1 MTGMN
6 RKEFLKLSGILFGG
20 LMIPSKK
27 TFAKYLLAEGN
38 FRSLREGVGI
48 YTNRGGTIGWYVSDD
63 AAVIIDSQF
72 PETAK
77 YFMDNLSN
85 KHNTKVDFLFNT
97 HHHNDHT
104 AGNVYLKDF
113 VKDIIAHEDCVKL
126 QKQKAKDGSN
136 IVTANRTFTKEWNEE
151 LPAEKITAWH
161 LVPAHTSGDA
171 VVFFENANVAHLGD
185 LVFNGMYPYMDLS
198 GGCSISGSVK
208 FLDAVINKYDD
219 DTLFIFG
226 HAATPEQVTGN
237 REDVVH
243 MKNYMEALL
252 SFVSK
257 QIKDG
262 RRLEEI
268 YSAVFVPGFEHQK
281 ANWEGALKMNLDAA
295 YKELNP

>member
-1 MTGMN
+1 LKKHQGDIYIRQWVNTPAF
-6 RKEFLKLSGILFGG
+6 RKLFDKYDLKNIGLSPEDSEKLND
-20 LMIPSKK
+20 K
-27 TFAKYLLAEGN
+27 
-38 FRSLREGVGI
+38 I
-48 YTNRGGTIGWYVSDD
+48 YQYKN
-63 AAVIIDSQF
+63 
-72 PETAK
+72 
-77 YFMDNLSN
+77 
-85 KHNTKVDFLFNT
+85 
-97 HHHNDHT
+97 
-104 AGNVYLKDF
+104 LKDF

>member
-1 MTGMN
+1 
-6 RKEFLKLSGILFGG
+6 
-20 LMIPSKK
+20 
-27 TFAKYLLAEGN
+27 
-38 FRSLREGVGI
+38 
-48 YTNRGGTIGWYVSDD
+48 
-63 AAVIIDSQF
+63 AVIIDSQF

-237 REDVVH
+237 REDVVY